1 LISILIRRRQKPP
14 RNDWVNCDA
23 PLTVTT
29 EKKRLDDLLLARGLA
44 ANPQEARGLIA
55 AGLVLAAER
64 VADKC
69 GHRYPTDCPLRL
81 RGRCLYVSRGGLKLE
96 KALSYFAIKPD
107 SWCCL
112 DIGASTGGFT
122 DCLLQ
127 HGAAR
132 VYAVD
137 VAYGQL
143 DWKLRND
150 DRVVVMERINARHLQ
165 AGDIP
170 QKIDLAVMDA
180 SFISATRIIP
190 VLLPFF
196 PGERRVVVLVKPQFE
211 LPAEKVGAGGIVR
224 DQCLRQEAVEKIRD
238 YAASLGLTASE
249 AVASPITGPK
259 GNQEFLLY
267 LTGSP
272 ASE

>member
-1 LISILIRRRQKPP
+1 M
-14 RNDWVNCDA
+14 
-23 PLTVTT
+23 TT
-29 EKKRLDDLLLARGLA
+29 EKKRLDDLLCARGLA
-44 ANPQEARGLIA
+44 ASLEEARGLIA
-55 AGLVLAAER
+55 AGLVLVADR
-64 VADKC
+64 IADKC
-69 GHRYPTDCPLRL
+69 GHRYPADCPLRL
-81 RGRCLYVSRGGLKLE
+81 RGRSTYVSRGGLKLE
-96 KALSYFAIKPD
+96 KALSYFSIKPD
-107 SWCCL
+107 GWRCL

-150 DRVVVMERINARHLQ
+150 GRVVVMERVNARHLQ
-165 AGDIP
+165 PGDIP
-170 QKIDLAVMDA
+170 QEIDLAVMDA
-180 SFISATRIIP
+180 SFISLTRIIP
-190 VLLPFF
+190 ALLPFF
-196 PGERRVVVLVKPQFE
+196 PAERRLVVLVKPQFE
-211 LPAEKVGAGGIVR
+211 LAAAKVGAGGVVR

-238 YAASLGLTASE
+238 YAAGLGLAASE

-267 LTGSP
+267 LTG
-272 ASE
+272 ASEDRGRKTEDRKETL

>member
-1 LISILIRRRQKPP
+1 
-14 RNDWVNCDA
+14 
-23 PLTVTT
+23 VTT
-29 EKKRLDDLLLARGLA
+29 EKKRLDDLLVARGLA
-44 ANPQEARGLIA
+44 ANLQEARRLIA
-55 AGLVLAAER
+55 AGLVLTAER

-81 RGRCLYVSRGGLKLE
+81 RGRSAYVSRGGLKLE
-96 KALSYFAIKPD
+96 KALSYFPIKPD
-107 SWCCL
+107 GWCCL

-132 VYAVD
+132 IYAVD

-150 DRVVVMERINARHLQ
+150 SRVIVMERINARHLQ
-165 AGDIP
+165 DNDIP
-170 QKIDLAVMDA
+170 KEIDLAVIDV
-180 SFISATRIIP
+180 SFISLTRIIP
-190 VLLPFF
+190 ALLPFF
-196 PGERRVVVLVKPQFE
+196 TSERRLVVLVKPQFE
-211 LPAEKVGAGGIVR
+211 LPAEKIGDGGVVR
-224 DQCLRQEAVEKIRD
+224 DPCLRQEAVKKIRD
-238 YAASLGLTASE
+238 YAASLNLAASE

-267 LTGSP
+267 LTGPP
-272 ASE
+272 ASC